1 MCCWRKRSLLEK
13 HKQTAQYSSLC
24 ISSILFLGFKCW
36 CGKEKQCLILSAS
49 ILDNQQGHRF
59 LIKGQFKAQGCNLKV
74 RSQSLLRGRLQLFC
88 RLQSIGS
95 HSLSPACPR
104 IERPLRAKCKCYSGE
119 RRGPQMKR
127 YSAEGVE
134 DWPSVSVPPTDT
146 QQSSLWPFSRADE
159 GGGEGVAE
167 EGFC

>member
-1 MCCWRKRSLLEK
+1 MHRHRFPRFCTAIFIDTVPWFEVLTLERQAIA
-13 HKQTAQYSSLC
+13 H
-24 ISSILFLGFKCW
+24 FKCIHLG
-36 CGKEKQCLILSAS
+36 CKQG
-49 ILDNQQGHRF
+49 NRF
-59 LIKGQFKAQGCNLKV
+59 PIKGRFESQRCNLKV
-74 RSQSLLRGRLQLFC
+74 GFQSLLRRHLRLLR

-95 HSLSPACPR
+95 HSPSPACPR

-146 QQSSLWPFSRADE
+146 QQSSL
-159 GGGEGVAE
+159 
-167 EGFC
+167 